1 MLKKYIKRYYSKTF
15 EERIEFSSIFSFFI
29 NLVTAL
35 GKIII
40 GLISASFFFLLS
52 AGINICLGFAK
63 KECYVGIKRNIKE
76 EKFNKVNLKVALL
89 VMLAGLMYI
98 LYMGRLVLLD
108 LEKPEY
114 DMFIAICIAT
124 VSFVE
129 LTFAIIGIVK
139 VKYSGHFYR
148 NIKIINLSS
157 ACNAIVST
165 QIALLAFMNSTNA
178 NFYNGLF
185 GIGVGI
191 FTIILGLFI
200 LILPKISMV
209 EKIHNEYKYNNSK
222 DLTIEKI
229 KNYNGKYKIIVEND
243 NRLTIIFSNNK
254 VYGKYYF
261 DAQIDDGG
269 IIGDLKYTNSFFR
282 NLHIVWKIIIII
294 LSEILIFVWLIG
306 KFIDFIINTN
316 LPKKL
321 TRLMVNFDAYKN
333 NND

>member
-1 MLKKYIKRYYSKTF
+1 MLKKYIKKYYNKTF

-29 NLVTAL
+29 NLATAL

-40 GLISASFFFLLS
+40 GLISASFFFLVS
-52 AGINICLGFAK
+52 AGINVCLGFAK
-63 KECYVGIKRNIKE
+63 KECYVGIKKNVEGK
-76 EKFNKVNLKVALL
+76 KFNKVNLKVALL

-98 LYMGRLVLLD
+98 LYMGRLVVFD
-108 LEKPEY
+108 LEKTEY
-114 DMFIAICIAT
+114 DMIIAICIAT

-129 LTFAIIGIVK
+129 LTFAIIGIIK

-165 QIALLAFMNSTNA
+165 QIALLAFTDSVNS

-185 GIGVGI
+185 GIIVGI
-191 FTIILGLFI
+191 FTIILGIFI
-200 LILPKISMV
+200 LILPKISMID
-209 EKIHNEYKYNNSK
+209 KIHNEYKYNDSR
-222 DLTIEKI
+222 DTTIEKI
-229 KNYNGKYKIIVEND
+229 KNYKGKYKITIEND
-243 NRLTIIFSNNK
+243 NQLTIIFSNSK

-261 DAQIDDGG
+261 DAKIDNDG
-269 IIGDLKYTNSFFR
+269 IVGDLKYKNSFFK
-282 NLHIVWKIIIII
+282 NLHIVWKIIIIF
-294 LSEILIFVWLIG
+294 LSEILIFIWLIG
-306 KFIDFIINTN
+306 KLINFIINTN

-321 TRLMVNFDAYKN
+321 TKLMINFDTYE